1 MQNDSKQSIK
11 VKSAPFFGADQFAK
25 AAAFL
30 MLQAQL
36 RYQKAIFLPC
46 EQRFLSCMAFS
57 VYEVVSFAC
66 VSRSWF
72 VYAPGERRKSFS

>member
-11 VKSAPFFGADQFAK
+11 VKNAPFFGADQFAK

-46 EQRFLSCMAFS
+46 EQ
-57 VYEVVSFAC
+57 VSLMH
-66 VSRSWF
+66 
-72 VYAPGERRKSFS
+72 GL